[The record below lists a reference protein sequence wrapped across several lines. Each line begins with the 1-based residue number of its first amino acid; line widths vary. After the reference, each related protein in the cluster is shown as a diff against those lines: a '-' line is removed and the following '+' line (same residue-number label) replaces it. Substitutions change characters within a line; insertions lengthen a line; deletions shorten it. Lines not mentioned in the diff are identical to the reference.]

1 MCPGGVCLCVDG
13 ATTNTTPMG
22 LSPPLLL
29 LVLKLFPFFLSQLPR
44 HKAAGECVKV
54 CERERE
60 HALSLFSSVEL
71 ATPPPTLARSS
82 RGLNQ
87 VTGLK

>member
-1 MCPGGVCLCVDG
+1 MGS
-13 ATTNTTPMG
+13 ATTNTTPTG
-22 LSPPLLL
+22 LSPPLP
-29 LVLKLFPFFLSQLPR
+29 LVLKLFPFFLSQLPL

-54 CERERE
+54 CEKERE

-71 ATPPPTLARSS
+71 GAPPPTLAHFS

-87 VTGLK
+87 VTGLM